1 MRIAFSLILV
11 TTVVAL
17 LVVQVRDFQMRR
29 TTVAHTDE
37 LPSTAIVFTGNFDR
51 IDLALALFDQGR
63 IERLFVSGVN
73 SGAGIT
79 IENFTSQFHVSS
91 SAMSGLTDGEIVLAS
106 EASTTLENA
115 LETACWLDNMA
126 ETEAIV
132 LITDQSHMPRASLAL
147 ERALP
152 RSITIVRLSP
162 EQSAR
167 VDHWRGTFVEFPK
180 FVATA
185 AVTLLP
191 QHWWTQRSSWDCH

>member
-1 MRIAFSLILV
+1 MRIAFFLVLV

-17 LVVQVRDFQMRR
+17 LIVQVRAFQMRK

-37 LPSTAIVFTGNFDR
+37 LPSTAIVFTGQFDR
-51 IDLALALFDQGR
+51 IYLALALFDQR
-63 IERLFVSGVN
+63 RVERLFVSGVN

-79 IENFTSQFHVSS
+79 IDNFASQFNVSS
-91 SAMSGLTDGEIVLAS
+91 TAMSGLKDGEIVLAS

-115 LETACWLDNMA
+115 LETACWLENRD

-147 ERALP
+147 ERALG
-152 RSITIVRLSP
+152 RSIAIVRLSP
-162 EQSAR
+162 EQSE
-167 VDHWRGTFVEFPK
+167 DNWRGTFVEFQK
-180 FVATA
+180 FIATA